1 MPTRSLKI
9 ILGIEDRAQPTL
21 PDRFFRPIFLPRLIP
36 FRASTRSYEN
46 SRCLDLPPFHKRGNT
61 FAGMQMRSLEAR
73 GHLPYNHR
81 RNDSTLTQ
89 SVGTFHSDLTGIN
102 RLLTS
107 PSSLPRIFSL
117 FRPSITGNA
126 IFLIG
131 PRYFLKI
138 NIRNRY
144 FTLSI
149 RVLTNDKPWART
161 AIEIN
166 RASPNPTLVY
176 IPFTY
181 RSKLYVCFP
190 IDRCSPLTISH
201 LSTFPRTADAF
212 PSFHQRQRLRTTRE
226 ACWTLANALL
236 FSLWIR
242 KNRGKNLPK
251 YLGKIYGFSTVT
263 AREFRNRKR
272 EI

>member
-1 MPTRSLKI
+1 MAPTCRPTLLYPIPASLCVLSFLHLSLLSFALHRPTTCLFFRPPLRRLSLSFSLSRTRSLALSTRSIQRRTRIELAGMRIFMRSFMPTRSLKI

-149 RVLTNDKPWART
+149 RVLTNDKP
-161 AIEIN
+161 
-166 RASPNPTLVY
+166 
-176 IPFTY
+176 
-181 RSKLYVCFP
+181 
-190 IDRCSPLTISH
+190 
-201 LSTFPRTADAF
+201 
-212 PSFHQRQRLRTTRE
+212 
-226 ACWTLANALL
+226 
-236 FSLWIR
+236 
-242 KNRGKNLPK
+242 
-251 YLGKIYGFSTVT
+251 
-263 AREFRNRKR
+263 
-272 EI
+272 